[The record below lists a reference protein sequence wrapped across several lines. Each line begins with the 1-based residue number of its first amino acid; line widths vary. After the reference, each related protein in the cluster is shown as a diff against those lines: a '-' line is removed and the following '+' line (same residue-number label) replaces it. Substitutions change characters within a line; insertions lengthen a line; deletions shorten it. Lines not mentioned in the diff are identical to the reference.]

1 MMYSDKK
8 FKCVVLRF
16 VTFLLLVALCL
27 NFYPD
32 PLSLDFLITI
42 FAVLIIPFSVYLFS
56 THKKCVERQRK
67 SLRKIEK
74 EELTYQLVCEWIKL
88 KDNIKAANV
97 FVDKMVT
104 WSKDKNKKKLVDFN
118 LIRDFINSN
127 HYYSNSL
134 HTIYSQDL
142 HELDENRSSSNDVY
156 VKQRIL
162 IERMEFLLPQK
173 QANAYT

>member
-1 MMYSDKK
+1 MYSDRK

-16 VTFLLLVALCL
+16 VTFLLLVGLCL

-32 PLSLDFLITI
+32 HIPLDLLITI
-42 FAVLIIPFSVYLFS
+42 LAVLTIPFSVYLFF
-56 THKKCVERQRK
+56 THKKCVEKQRK
-67 SLRKIEK
+67 NLRKVEK
-74 EELTYQLVCEWIKL
+74 DELTYQLICEWIKL
-88 KDNIKAANV
+88 KDNIKAANI

-104 WSKDKNKKKLVDFN
+104 WSKDKKKKKLVDFN

-127 HYYSNSL
+127 HYCSNSL

-142 HELDENRSSSNDVY
+142 HQLDESKSSSNDVY
-156 VKQRIL
+156 VKQRVL